1 MRKLDLIWCFL
12 SVDTLLLYSLIFLRR
27 VDFMGKL
34 LGYFHAVGLVG
45 SKLSISCV
53 FDGVDHLKSG
63 SLIPIPHSMFLVPMF
78 LIPKFHE
85 GRSIFLHL
93 D

>member
-1 MRKLDLIWCFL
+1 M
-12 SVDTLLLYSLIFLRR
+12 V
-27 VDFMGKL
+27 KL

-53 FDGVDHLKSG
+53 FDGVDLLKSG

-78 LIPKFHE
+78 LIPKLMRGHQFSCIWTDSSYGSKSPISVRVLWGQLGTVGSE
-85 GRSIFLHL
+85 FP
-93 D
+93 